1 MFFLI
6 RCVFWLTVVFTT
18 IFSQDPIRRAP
29 VAQGY
34 SQAQVAQ
41 RARIGELTQNWIG
54 AAASFIERQAVAR
67 CAKTDCL
74 KPSDAVAR
82 HFLAARPLWQGW
94 VQAEAETVVPLPPRR
109 PVFAAPK
116 TRRAGLEKTSRAEYV
131 IEHSRRG

>member
-18 IFSQDPIRRAP
+18 IFSQDPIRRPP

-34 SQAQVAQ
+34 SQVQVAQ
-41 RARIGELTQNWIG
+41 RARINELTQNWVG

-74 KPSDAVAR
+74 TPSDGAAR
-82 HFLAARPLWQGW
+82 HFLAVRPLRQGW
-94 VQAEAETVVPLPPRR
+94 VQAEAEALVPLPPHR
-109 PVFAAPK
+109 PAFAAQK
-116 TRRAGLEKTSRAEYV
+116 TRRTGLEKTSRAEYV